1 MSLFVRLCPRS
12 DGFAAST
19 IALPRLPGLSVPAR
33 SFGTVL
39 LYALRCPYI
48 TLEKPFYEVN
58 L

>member
-1 MSLFVRLCPRS
+1 MSLLVRLCPRS
-12 DGFAAST
+12 DGFAGSAIT
-19 IALPRLPGLSVPAR
+19 LPGLSVPAAR

-48 TLEKPFYEVN
+48 TLEKPFYEVD